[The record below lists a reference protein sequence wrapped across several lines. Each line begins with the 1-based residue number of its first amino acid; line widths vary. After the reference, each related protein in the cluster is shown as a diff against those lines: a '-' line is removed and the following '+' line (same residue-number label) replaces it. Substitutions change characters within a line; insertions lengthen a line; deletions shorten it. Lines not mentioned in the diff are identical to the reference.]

1 MSWVLVDQREVAGG
15 RDPFSP
21 GIALNPELRQGHGD
35 GEGEGRKVIGM
46 EQQPVWAWG
55 FGRRRQDGT
64 QFPHVR
70 IEDTMVDFFFTK
82 LGSQPPK
89 GILWKLNS
97 QCL

>member
-1 MSWVLVDQREVAGG
+1 MVDQREVAGG

-70 IEDTMVDFFFTK
+70 IEDTMVDFFLPNWEANPQKEFY
-82 LGSQPPK
+82 G
-89 GILWKLNS
+89 N
-97 QCL
+97 